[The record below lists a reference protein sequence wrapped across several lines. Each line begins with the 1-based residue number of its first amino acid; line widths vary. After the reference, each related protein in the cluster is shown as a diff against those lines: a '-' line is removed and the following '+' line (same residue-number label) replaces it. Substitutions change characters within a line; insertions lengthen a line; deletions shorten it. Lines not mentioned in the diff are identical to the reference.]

1 MQFKVQTLQN
11 QIKTK
16 HSEDNAEQCKL
27 IVTAKDSEIQ
37 KLKQEIEEKM
47 KESTEKVQKTAENE
61 NIIQSLQNQISQK
74 DELNEQLERK
84 ILELKNS

>member
-1 MQFKVQTLQN
+1 MSDLQFKVQTLQN

-37 KLKQEIEEKM
+37 KLKEK
-47 KESTEKVQKTAENE
+47 
-61 NIIQSLQNQISQK
+61 
-74 DELNEQLERK
+74 
-84 ILELKNS
+84 